1 LLLGID
7 GRRRRAVDPVRS
19 RRADYGDHLLERL
32 RGARS
37 ERRLPGVARVAFE
50 LTVFALPV
58 VALLVTDAAVVVV
71 VFAALVVANTQLLT
85 DFGQWD
91 G

>member
-7 GRRRRAVDPVRS
+7 GRWWRAVDPARG

-32 RGARS
+32 CGARF
-37 ERRLPGVARVAFE
+37 ERRLPGVARVTFE
-50 LTVFALPV
+50 LTVFALAA
-58 VALLVTDAAVVVV
+58 VALLVTDAAVVAV
-71 VFAALVVANTQLLT
+71 VFAALVVANTLLLT
-85 DFGQWD
+85 VFGQWD